1 MEKKEVIQKLAEA
14 LEKSV
19 QERQNRPFPYVVAYY
34 KTAND
39 ELMGYHADSACSLTQ
54 ERLNGKRYHGDNPY
68 SQLEII
74 RKNLDYTLKVDP
86 NQEKE
91 GLAGVFLNMAKS
103 VKEKYYKDLNKEDI
117 YIMAEYLE
125 DDLPPQKF
133 TYKIIE

>member
-1 MEKKEVIQKLAEA
+1 MEKKEVIKQVAEL

-19 QERQNRPFPYVVAYY
+19 QERQSRPFPYVVAYY

-39 ELMGYHADSACSLTQ
+39 ELMGYHADSCCSLTQ

-68 SQLEII
+68 PQMEII
-74 RKNLDYTLKVDP
+74 RKNLDYTLKVDL
-86 NQEKE
+86 NEKKE
-91 GLAGVFLNMAKS
+91 GLAGAFLGITKDI
-103 VKEKYYKDLNKEDI
+103 KERYYKDLNKEDI

>member
-1 MEKKEVIQKLAEA
+1 MEKKEVIKQVAEL

-19 QERQNRPFPYVVAYY
+19 QERQNKPFPYVVAYY
-34 KTAND
+34 KTSND
-39 ELMGYHADSACSLTQ
+39 ELMGYHADSCCSLTQ

-68 SQLEII
+68 SQMEII
-74 RKNLDYTLKVDP
+74 RKNLDYTLKVDL
-86 NQEKE
+86 NEKKE
-91 GLAGVFLNMAKS
+91 GLAGAFLGITKNI
-103 VKEKYYKDLNKEDI
+103 KESYYKDLNKEDI